1 MCNEYR
7 FKVSLDRIA
16 TEFSRLKL
24 PLTWAGGAPNLEPR
38 DSIRPTDP
46 APIVVG
52 TPDGGAELRQ
62 LRWGFQQ
69 PGRPPVINFRS
80 EGRRFPNGRC
90 LIPTD
95 GFYEFTG
102 TKSPK
107 SKWLFTRA
115 DGDDFFCIAGLV
127 RDDRFTMLTCEPG
140 PDVAPYHNRQIVVL
154 DRPRW
159 AAWLDPEADPAP
171 LLEPQPAGFL
181 TVEQVRAGAEA
192 SRAGELPL
200 DPAPADL
207 RQVSRDKQGRR
218 P

>member
-7 FKVSLDRIA
+7 FKQSLDRLAEI
-16 TEFSRLKL
+16 FGGLSL
-24 PLTWAGGAPNLEPR
+24 PLHWAGGAPNLEPR

-52 TPDGGAELRQ
+52 SPEGAELTQ

-90 LIPTD
+90 LIPAD

-102 TKSPK
+102 AKSPK

-115 DGDDFFCIAGLV
+115 DERELFCIAGLV
-127 RDDRFTMLTCEPG
+127 RDDRFTMLTCAPG
-140 PDVAPYHNRQIVVL
+140 PDIAPYHDRQIVIL
-154 DRPRW
+154 PRADW
-159 AAWLDPEADPAP
+159 AAWLAP
-171 LLEPQPAGFL
+171 GEQPPVGPLPAGSL
-181 TVEQVRAGAEA
+181 KVER
-192 SRAGELPL
+192 
-200 DPAPADL
+200 
-207 RQVSRDKQGRR
+207 VSKGNETAQLGL
-218 P
+218 